1 MKIIIAYCFLVLM
14 FPLFVLFYSCS
25 GSDEDDIYLLK
36 DTVVKTVDSII
47 TEKREVKVVNLVF
60 VIQLAAFRDIGLA
73 EKFAVNAKNDLN
85 TIPDILKKG
94 DVYLVTVGKFND
106 ANSAQEYLGYV
117 KSHGYP
123 KAFIKSLN

>member
-14 FPLFVLFYSCS
+14 FPLFFLFSSCS
-25 GSDEDDIYLLK
+25 GSDDDDIYLIK
-36 DTVVKTVDSII
+36 DTVIKNVDSLI

-73 EKFAVNAKNDLN
+73 EKFAMNAKGDLN

-94 DVYLVTVGKFND
+94 DVYLVTAGKFND
-106 ANSAQEYLGYV
+106 AKSAQEYLSYV